1 MTIRYPPMSA
11 LRALESTARHLSY
24 TRAAAELHVTQ
35 SAISHQIRHIES
47 LWEVKL
53 FERRGRGLQLT
64 EQGQTLVPI
73 IRDFLRRTKS
83 ALEELHDVAPS
94 KPLRVTT
101 LQSFANKWL
110 VPRLGQF
117 NREFPD
123 IEIWLSTN
131 DELADFSL
139 DKADVGIRLGYGN
152 WPELYSEKLLNEWVF
167 PVCSR
172 EYLEQHGTPQQPADL
187 LQHHLLRR
195 TSYDICPR
203 WRDWFLDAGV
213 ELHKMPK
220 GTKFPETS
228 MAIQAALDNQGI
240 ALARSAHVLEELK
253 NDRLISLFDHVVS
266 RSDVCYYFVCP
277 FNRLQEP
284 EIQEFRNWITEQ
296 ARHAQLEFDQTPD
309 RHSQSPE

>member
-1 MTIRYPPMSA
+1 MSA

-24 TRAAAELHVTQ
+24 TRAAGELHVTQ
-35 SAISHQIRHIES
+35 SAISHQIRHIET

-64 EQGQTLVPI
+64 EEGQTLVPI

-83 ALEELHDVAPS
+83 ALEELHDVTPS

-123 IEIWLSTN
+123 IEIWISTS

-139 DKADVGIRLGYGN
+139 DKADVGIRLGYGS
-152 WPELYSEKLLNEWVF
+152 WPELYSEKLLSERVF
-167 PVCSR
+167 PVCSP
-172 EYLEQHGTPQQPADL
+172 EYLEQHEIPKQPVDL

-203 WRDWFLDAGV
+203 WRDWFLDSGV
-213 ELHKMPK
+213 ELRKMPK

-228 MAIQAALDNQGI
+228 MAIQAALEHQGI
-240 ALARSAHVLEELK
+240 ALARSAHVVEELQSG
-253 NDRLISLFDHVVS
+253 RLICLFDDVVS
-266 RSDVCYYFVCP
+266 RSDVSYYFVCSYS
-277 FNRLQEP
+277 RLHES
-284 EIQEFRNWITEQ
+284 EIQAFKNWLVLQ
-296 ARHAQLEFDQTPD
+296 ASQAQLEFDLKPNQEAV
-309 RHSQSPE
+309 RE

>member
-1 MTIRYPPMSA
+1 MSA

-24 TRAAAELHVTQ
+24 TRAARELHVTQ
-35 SAISHQIRHIES
+35 SAISHQIRHIET

-83 ALEELHDVAPS
+83 ALEELHDVTPS

-123 IEIWLSTN
+123 IEIWISTS

-152 WPELYSEKLLNEWVF
+152 WPELYSEKLLSERVF
-167 PVCSR
+167 PVCSP
-172 EYLEQHGTPQQPADL
+172 EYAQQHGMPQQPADL
-187 LQHHLLRR
+187 IQHHLLRR

-228 MAIQAALDNQGI
+228 MAIQAALDHQGI
-240 ALARSAHVLEELK
+240 ALARSAHAVEELK
-253 NDRLISLFDHVVS
+253 SGRLISLFDYVVS
-266 RSDVCYYFVCP
+266 RSDVCYYFVCA
-277 FNRLQEP
+277 FSRLSGV
-284 EIQEFRNWITEQ
+284 EIQSFKNWLTLQ
-296 ARHAQLEFDQTPD
+296 ASQAQLEFDQIPNQPA
-309 RHSQSPE
+309 S